1 MNIVEPEIE
10 RYVDALR
17 GEVDPVVAEM
27 ERMARQRGFPI
38 VGPQVGALL
47 YLLARSSGART
58 ILELGSG
65 FGYSA
70 YWFARA
76 LPPEAGSGA
85 LVHCTDTSAEN
96 RDLALG
102 FLDRLGLARLVR
114 FHVGD
119 ALQLAGTLSPP
130 FDIVFNDVDK
140 EQYPATVERAVA
152 LLRPGGLF
160 ITDNVLWKGRVVD
173 AAGADETTRAVQR
186 FNELITHHDE
196 LETVILPLRDGL
208 AICRKR

>member
-1 MNIVEPEIE
+1 MKIVEPAIE
-10 RYVDALR
+10 RYIDSLR
-17 GEVDPVVAEM
+17 GEIDPVVEEM
-27 ERMARQRGFPI
+27 ERLARERGFPI

-47 YLLARSSGART
+47 CLLARSIGARM

-76 LPPEAGSGA
+76 LEGG
-85 LVHCTDTSAEN
+85 LVHCTDTSKEN

-102 FLDRLGLARLVR
+102 FFDRLGLAHRVR

-119 ALQLAGTLSPP
+119 ALQLADTLAPP

-140 EQYPATVERAVA
+140 EHYPKTVERAVA

-173 AAGADETTRAVQR
+173 AKRADETTRAVLR
-186 FNELITHHDE
+186 FNELISGHDQ

-208 AICRKR
+208 AVCRRR